1 VSSPSH
7 VTRVRSA
14 LRKMKEADGREAVE
28 RVCRDEGIY
37 SGMGL
42 QTIRFEG
49 SHTTSTDSRIGL
61 PREFGHNPNASAAKL
76 AIRAAGGLVG
86 GVEACEILGIPKD
99 QRGNLG
105 RLEGL
110 PEPVGETARG
120 RVWLRSE
127 MEAFATKRKEAR
139 G

>member
-1 VSSPSH
+1 MSSPSH

-14 LRKMKEADGREAVE
+14 LRKMKEADGTDAVAK
-28 RVCRDEGIY
+28 VCREENVWPPQALIPVGRWTASGSRLTQVEHRSDEEVGANVA
-37 SGMGL
+37 
-42 QTIRFEG
+42 R
-49 SHTTSTDSRIGL
+49 
-61 PREFGHNPNASAAKL
+61 SA
-76 AIRAAGGLVG
+76 IVFCGGLVG

-127 MEAFATKRKEAR
+127 MEAFAQRRREAK